1 MQRLGFAGLL
11 ALASITAAA
20 PAMATNLVTNGDFSA
35 GDSGFTTDYLL
46 SPPTAEGPGNYWVTT
61 SPHAVCD
68 CFATLGDHTTGTGN
82 MLVLDGAAN
91 AGSRFWA
98 QTIAVTANTDYDL
111 SFWAANLNS
120 TYYGGPQ
127 ANISVRI
134 GGVEVYHTGVLPYA
148 AGMSPTA
155 VGAWSGFS
163 TLINSGSSTSLQL
176 SFVDTANIH
185 DYNDFAFDDV
195 SLVARA
201 TGGAV
206 PEPGVWALMI
216 AGFGM
221 VGASLRRRRRR
232 AA

>member
-1 MQRLGFAGLL
+1 MDRFVFVGLAA
-11 ALASITAAA
+11 ALSVVAA
-20 PAMATNLVTNGDFSA
+20 PAVAADLAVNGDFSA
-35 GDSGFTTDYLL
+35 GASGFSTDYQV
-46 SPPTAEGPGNYWVTT
+46 SPPTAEGPGNYWITT
-61 SPHAVCD
+61 DPHAVCS
-68 CFATLGDHTTGTGN
+68 CFANLGDHTTGTGN

-91 AGSRFWA
+91 AGSRFW
-98 QTIAVTANTDYDL
+98 QETFTVTANTDYDL

-127 ANISVRI
+127 PNISVRVA
-134 GGVEVYHTGVLPYA
+134 GLEVFNTGVLPYA
-148 AGMSPTA
+148 PGMAPNA
-155 VGAWSGFS
+155 IGVWSGFS
-163 TLINSGSSTSLQL
+163 TVINSGAATSLAL

-195 SLVARA
+195 SLVARS
-201 TGGAV
+201 GGDGV

-221 VGASLRRRRRR
+221 VGASLRDRRRV